1 MKKTRQE
8 KITDIEEVIAK
19 RKEELAKYEAALA
32 AEKRKQ
38 RDEQIKKIDGICS
51 KGNVSIDDIIKL
63 AETVISSGVSIDEII
78 TLIDAPKTTADIKG
92 E

>member
-8 KITDIEEVIAK
+8 KIIDIEEVIAK

>member
-19 RKEELAKYEAALA
+19 RREELAKYEAALA

-38 RDEQIKKIDGICS
+38 RDEQIKKIDSICS

-78 TLIDAPKTTADIKG
+78 SLIDTPKTTTDIKG

>member
-19 RKEELAKYEAALA
+19 RKDELAKYEAALA

>member
-8 KITDIEEVIAK
+8 KITNIEETIAK

-63 AETVISSGVSIDEII
+63 AEAVISSGVSVDEII
-78 TLIDAPKTTADIKG
+78 LLIDTPKTTTDIK
-92 E
+92 ED

>member
-8 KITDIEEVIAK
+8 KITNIEETIAK

-51 KGNVSIDDIIKL
+51 KGNVSIDDIIRL
-63 AETVISSGVSIDEII
+63 AEAVISSGVSVDEII
-78 TLIDAPKTTADIKG
+78 LLIDTPKTTTDIK
-92 E
+92 ED